1 MKCRQCGHINEE
13 GARFCEKCGQPLIE
27 ESRPLK
33 PKKKHHFKWLIPF
46 LLILIVAVGGG
57 IALVMTRSPQSKDY
71 TMLLDEADRY
81 LVGME
86 YAQAEASYLEAI
98 QIDKKQTMPYERLT
112 ELYLTQEDYPKAQE
126 ILQRALSN
134 VEDESTFNETYTYV
148 RYMNEEILADN
159 GQVHQGEYDAS
170 YAYQNEIPTT
180 AYVEDVKGLM
190 TSDIRDY
197 DKDGQTELLAVS
209 LDESGST
216 LTLVLTM
223 YEYQED
229 SVVLSD
235 QQRLGT
241 VLGGDDAEQV
251 GLYLKDVNGTPYI
264 YGFIEKKMDFASQ
277 GTQANHFVFTY
288 DGSQFVSYLE
298 MSTTEPF
305 IADENAVASF
315 EQAAALLEN
324 IGLYASASQT
334 YDTAGQTFGIVQAD
348 GADETLLTIQ
358 GKRANQDVGY
368 TTGISLE
375 ACGKVQYRLVV
386 YMETPEK
393 TAETLYQPVL
403 DAYHHA
409 LSSQEASINPL
420 ILNEQTT
427 GLLAGEKPEDLFYHL
442 LDIDENGV
450 EELFIAKSDGTIVD
464 VWTYDGVDLRS
475 LELQGQLLSD
485 KSIRCQTA
493 ENRYTF
499 YTLADDGYEICTK
512 RELKAEDGSYY
523 SRENSSQWMSIGQTD
538 YESQLSDEQCL
549 SVQWT
554 SIVNDY
560 VAKTQAPT
568 YNKADILNELE
579 ALETQTEEMT
589 SSAMSTIEM
598 ISTSKEAT
606 ELWEAEMNQIITLL
620 KQSMNETQS
629 AAFDHEQAE
638 WEIEKEEIASEAS
651 SEYEGGSLSGVALS
665 SARLEETRK
674 RTYELYNRLQ

>member
-1 MKCRQCGHINEE
+1 M
-13 GARFCEKCGQPLIE
+13 
-27 ESRPLK
+27 
-33 PKKKHHFKWLIPF
+33 
-46 LLILIVAVGGG
+46 
-57 IALVMTRSPQSKDY
+57 
-71 TMLLDEADRY
+71 
-81 LVGME
+81 
-86 YAQAEASYLEAI
+86 
-98 QIDKKQTMPYERLT
+98 
-112 ELYLTQEDYPKAQE
+112 
-126 ILQRALSN
+126 
-134 VEDESTFNETYTYV
+134 
-148 RYMNEEILADN
+148 
-159 GQVHQGEYDAS
+159 
-170 YAYQNEIPTT
+170 
-180 AYVEDVKGLM
+180 
-190 TSDIRDY
+190 
-197 DKDGQTELLAVS
+197 
-209 LDESGST
+209 
-216 LTLVLTM
+216 
-223 YEYQED
+223 
-229 SVVLSD
+229 
-235 QQRLGT
+235 
-241 VLGGDDAEQV
+241 
-251 GLYLKDVNGTPYI
+251 
-264 YGFIEKKMDFASQ
+264 
-277 GTQANHFVFTY
+277 
-288 DGSQFVSYLE
+288 
-298 MSTTEPF
+298 
-305 IADENAVASF
+305 
-315 EQAAALLEN
+315 
-324 IGLYASASQT
+324 
-334 YDTAGQTFGIVQAD
+334 
-348 GADETLLTIQ
+348 
-358 GKRANQDVGY
+358 
-368 TTGISLE
+368 
-375 ACGKVQYRLVV
+375 
-386 YMETPEK
+386 
-393 TAETLYQPVL
+393 
-403 DAYHHA
+403 
-409 LSSQEASINPL
+409 
-420 ILNEQTT
+420 
-427 GLLAGEKPEDLFYHL
+427 AGEKPEDLFYHL